1 MLRVGVGVV
10 LVWSSCLLDRLTSP
24 FLLRPLPSLF
34 KANYLHLCDKTDLVL
49 HTKTEKLQLTFWKN
63 KKNKN
68 KNNNLAKKQRG
79 LLPPDLKS
87 SSHIPFSYHAYLLST
102 MFV

>member
-24 FLLRPLPSLF
+24 FLLLPLPSLS

-49 HTKTEKLQLTFWKN
+49 HTKTEKLQLT
-63 KKNKN
+63 NKN
-68 KNNNLAKKQRG
+68 KNNNLAKEQRG